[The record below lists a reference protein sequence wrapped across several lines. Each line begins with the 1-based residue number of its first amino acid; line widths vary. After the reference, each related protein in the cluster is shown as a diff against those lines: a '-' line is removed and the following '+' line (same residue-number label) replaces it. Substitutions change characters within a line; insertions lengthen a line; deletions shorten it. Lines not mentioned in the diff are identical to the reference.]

1 MPDRPHV
8 DVLRAGP
15 RVWNSWRRENPHVLP
30 VLNDLDVSISERQF
44 GRVQGGPIDLS
55 LAELRRARL
64 DQATLTEANLVGA
77 VLIDADLSDA
87 RLENA
92 DLRGADLSGAN
103 LAFAAL
109 GGARLYGANLCS
121 ADLRLARGLTQA
133 QIDQTLGDRGTIL
146 PAGLTAP
153 RAWFQGQAIFGQ
165 LVPQTDAAKVGD
177 HDPDPYVILGV
188 RPGASIQDI
197 RAAWLKQVKELHP
210 GGASSSEARLKSI
223 NQAYQRLKD
232 MDRQATQR
240 QAAASSTRHNA
251 WAVFATF
258 FLVSLV
264 SAVVS
269 IMVVG
274 AWIYFT
280 QLDATPDPTPPPAR
294 TGSEGKG
301 ETQPQPSIPRPTPG
315 DPPPLPTSTSADA
328 KGETQ
333 PQPSIPRPTPGDP
346 PPLPT
351 STSADAKGE
360 TQPQPSIPRPVPVPP
375 STDEPTAGADR
386 RLR

>member
-30 VLNDLDVSISERQF
+30 LLNDLDVSISERQF

-77 VLIDADLSDA
+77 ALIDADLSDA

-103 LAFAAL
+103 LAFASL
-109 GGARLYGANLCS
+109 GGARLHGANLCG

-133 QIDQTLGDRGTIL
+133 QIDQTLGDRGTIP
-146 PAGLTAP
+146 PAGLTTP
-153 RAWFQGQAIFGQ
+153 SAWLQGHPVFGQ
-165 LVPQTDAAKVGD
+165 LVTQAGPAKVGAD
-177 HDPDPYVILGV
+177 DPDPYVILGV
-188 RPGASIQDI
+188 RPGAAIQDI

-210 GGASSSEARLKSI
+210 GGASSSEARLKTI

-251 WAVFATF
+251 RVVFATF

-269 IMVVG
+269 IMAVG

-280 QLDATPDPTPPPAR
+280 QPDATPDPPPPPAR
-294 TGSEGKG
+294 TGSEGGGETQPQPSMPHPTPGDPPPLPTSTDAKGETQLQPSNPRPTPGDPPPPPARTSSDGKG
-301 ETQPQPSIPRPTPG
+301 ETQPQPSIPRP
-315 DPPPLPTSTSADA
+315 L
-328 KGETQ
+328 
-333 PQPSIPRPTPGDP
+333 
-346 PPLPT
+346 
-351 STSADAKGE
+351 
-360 TQPQPSIPRPVPVPP
+360 PVPP
-375 STDEPTAGADR
+375 SIDEPTAGADR

>member
-15 RVWNSWRRENPHVLP
+15 RVWNSWRRENPNVLP

-77 VLIDADLSDA
+77 ALIDADLSDA

-109 GGARLYGANLCS
+109 SGARLYGANLCG

-133 QIDQTLGDRGTIL
+133 QIDQTLGDRRTIL
-146 PAGLTAP
+146 PTGLTAP
-153 RAWFQGQAIFGQ
+153 RGWFQGHPEFGQ
-165 LVPQTDAAKVGD
+165 LVTQTGPAKVGSD
-177 HDPDPYVILGV
+177 NPDPYVILGV
-188 RPGASIQDI
+188 RPGASIQEI
-197 RAAWLKQVKELHP
+197 RAAWLKLVKELHP
-210 GGASSSEARLKSI
+210 DGASSNEPRLKTI
-223 NQAYQRLKD
+223 NQAYQRLKH

-240 QAAASSTRHNA
+240 QAAPSSTRRNA
-251 WAVFATF
+251 RTVFATF

-280 QLDATPDPTPPPAR
+280 QPDATLGETIPPAR
-294 TGSEGKG
+294 TSSDGRG
-301 ETQPQPSIPRPTPG
+301 ETQ
-315 DPPPLPTSTSADA
+315 L
-328 KGETQ
+328 
-333 PQPSIPRPTPGDP
+333 
-346 PPLPT
+346 
-351 STSADAKGE
+351 
-360 TQPQPSIPRPVPVPP
+360 QPSIPRPVPAPP
-375 STDEPTAGADR
+375 STDEPAAGADR

>member
-1 MPDRPHV
+1 
-8 DVLRAGP
+8 
-15 RVWNSWRRENPHVLP
+15 VLP
-30 VLNDLDVSISERQF
+30 VLNDLDVSISELQF
-44 GRVQGGPIDLS
+44 GRAQGGPIDLS

-77 VLIDADLSDA
+77 ALIDADLSDA

-109 GGARLYGANLCS
+109 GGARLYGANLCG

-146 PAGLTAP
+146 PAGLAAP
-153 RAWFQGQAIFGQ
+153 TAWFQGHSVFGQ
-165 LVPQTDAAKVGD
+165 LVTQTGRAKVGAD
-177 HDPDPYVILGV
+177 DPDPYVILGV
-188 RPGASIQDI
+188 RPGTSIQDI

-210 GGASSSEARLKSI
+210 GGASSSEARLKTI

-251 WAVFATF
+251 RAVFATF

-280 QLDATPDPTPPPAR
+280 QPDATPNPPPPSAR
-294 TGSEGKG
+294 TGSDGKG
-301 ETQPQPSIPRPTPG
+301 ETQLQPSILRPTPG
-315 DPPPLPTSTSADA
+315 DPPPPPARTSSDG
-328 KGETQ
+328 KV
-333 PQPSIPRPTPGDP
+333 
-346 PPLPT
+346 
-351 STSADAKGE
+351 E

-375 STDEPTAGADR
+375 SIDEPTAGADR

>member
-1 MPDRPHV
+1 MSDRPHV

-15 RVWNSWRRENPHVLP
+15 RVWNAWRRENPDVLP

-55 LAELRRARL
+55 LTELCRARL
-64 DQATLTEANLVGA
+64 DQATLTEANLAGA
-77 VLIDADLSDA
+77 ALVDADLSDA

-92 DLRGADLSGAN
+92 DLSGANLSGAN
-103 LAFAAL
+103 LAYASL
-109 GGARLYGANLCS
+109 SGARLHG
-121 ADLRLARGLTQA
+121 ADLRLAKGLTQA
-133 QIDQTLGDRGTIL
+133 QIDHSLGDPRTAL
-146 PAGLTAP
+146 PAGVAPP
-153 RAWFQGQAIFGQ
+153 RAWLRGSPESGQ
-165 LVPQTDAAKVGD
+165 LVTQTGQDSVGPD
-177 HDPDPYVILGV
+177 DPDPYVILGV

-197 RAAWLKQVKELHP
+197 RAAWLKLVKELHP
-210 GGASSSEARLKSI
+210 GGPSSNEARLKTI

-240 QAAASSTRHNA
+240 QAAPASTRRNA
-251 WAVFATF
+251 RAVFATF

-280 QLDATPDPTPPPAR
+280 QPDATLGEAVPPAR
-294 TGSEGKG
+294 TSPDGRG
-301 ETQPQPSIPRPTPG
+301 ETQLQPS
-315 DPPPLPTSTSADA
+315 A
-328 KGETQ
+328 
-333 PQPSIPRPTPGDP
+333 
-346 PPLPT
+346 
-351 STSADAKGE
+351 
-360 TQPQPSIPRPVPVPP
+360 PRPVSGRP
-375 STDEPTAGADR
+375 STDEPAAGADR